1 MHAMK
6 PMAGNQDPSE
16 TICVTLTPT
25 ADTKSMPVSV
35 KYTCVIKCNTALG
48 NMASA
53 VQTNMHELKCAG
65 STVCR
70 QVLEGDNGNPCLPF
84 ASEPGHEEICRQQTV
99 SRAAMTDRCK
109 SSIQQRCD
117 HTCQ

>member
-35 KYTCVIKCNTALG
+35 KYTYVIKCNTALG

-53 VQTNMHELKCAG
+53 VQTNRPRMHEPRCAG
-65 STVCR
+65 SAFCR
-70 QVLEGDNGNPCLPF
+70 QVLEGDTGNPCLPF
-84 ASEPGHEEICRQQTV
+84 ASEPVHEEICRQQTV
-99 SRAAMTDRCK
+99 SRCND
-109 SSIQQRCD
+109 
-117 HTCQ
+117 